1 MTDTAATDLVSF
13 GEQSIAR
20 GSRSFG
26 MAAKLFRPEIRA
38 DVVMLYAWCRHA
50 DDLIDGQEFG
60 FGQEADHREGQHER
74 LVELKAKTARALRGE
89 QVDDPAF
96 DVLVEVTRNNEIPAR
111 HPQELIDGF
120 EMDVDER
127 SYATMPD
134 TLDYCY
140 HVAGVVGVM
149 MAMVMGARD
158 TRVLDRASDLGLA
171 FQLTNIA
178 RDIVDDA
185 AVGRRYVPE
194 DVLAR
199 HGLTAETYAAPEN
212 RAALHA
218 AACDL
223 LDAAEKYYASARWGL
238 PALDWRSAWAIA
250 SAARV
255 YRAIGQKLRR
265 RGPSAWEVRVST
277 GTLTKIGLVVLALGD
292 VIGSRFRKEADGPD
306 RVGLYS
312 RPTGAS

>member
-1 MTDTAATDLVSF
+1 MTTTATDLVAF
-13 GEQSIAR
+13 GEDSIAK
-20 GSRSFG
+20 GSKSFG
-26 MAAKLFRPEIRA
+26 MAAKLFRPEVRG

-60 FGQEADHREGQHER
+60 FGQEADHREGQSER
-74 LVELKAKTARALRGE
+74 LVELKAKTARALAGE
-89 QVDDPAF
+89 TVDDPAF

-120 EMDVDER
+120 EMDVNER
-127 SYATMPD
+127 SYVTLGD

-149 MAMVMGARD
+149 MAMVMGARSP
-158 TRVLDRASDLGLA
+158 RVLDRASDLGLA

-185 AVGRRYVPE
+185 RVGRRYVPSE
-194 DVLAR
+194 LLVR
-199 HGLTAETYAAPEN
+199 HGLTEANYAAPEN
-212 RAALHA
+212 RAALYA
-218 AACDL
+218 VACDL
-223 LDAAEKYYASARWGL
+223 LEAAEAYYASARWGV

-250 SAARV
+250 AAGRV
-255 YRAIGQKLRR
+255 YRAIGSKLRR
-265 RGPSAWEVRVST
+265 AGPPAWDERIST

-292 VIGSRFRKEADGPD
+292 VIVSRFRREENGPD
-306 RVGLYS
+306 RTGLYI
-312 RPTGAS
+312 RPTG

>member
-1 MTDTAATDLVSF
+1 MTGTTASDLVRF
-13 GEQSIAR
+13 GEQSIAK
-20 GSRSFG
+20 GSKSFG

-60 FGQEADHREGQHER
+60 FGQEADHREGQSGR
-74 LVELKAKTARALRGE
+74 LAELKEKTATALRGE

-96 DVLVEVTRNNEIPAR
+96 DVLVEVTRKNEIPAR
-111 HPQELIDGF
+111 HPRELIDGF

-127 SYATMPD
+127 QYATLGE

-149 MAMVMGARD
+149 MAMVMGAREA
-158 TRVLDRASDLGLA
+158 RVLDRASDLGLA

-178 RDIVDDA
+178 RDILDDA
-185 AVGRRYVPE
+185 AVGRRYVPAE
-194 DVLAR
+194 ILTR
-199 HGLTAETYAAPEN
+199 HGLTEDTYAAPGR
-212 RAALHA
+212 RAQLHA

-223 LDAAEKYYASARWGL
+223 LDEAEAYYASARWGL

-265 RGPSAWEVRVST
+265 KGPSAWDTRIST
-277 GTLTKIGLVVLALGD
+277 SGVTKAGLVMLALKD
-292 VIGSRFRKEADGPD
+292 VIVSRFRREAGGPD
-306 RVGLYS
+306 RAGLYS
-312 RPTGAS
+312 RP

>member
-1 MTDTAATDLVSF
+1 MTDTASSDLVAF
-13 GEQSIAR
+13 GEQSIAK
-20 GSRSFG
+20 GSKSFG

-60 FGQEADHREGQHER
+60 FGQDENHRDGQHAR
-74 LVELKAKTARALRGE
+74 LAELKAKTATALRGE

-96 DVLVEVTRNNEIPAR
+96 DVLVEVTQNNEIPAR

-120 EMDVDER
+120 EMDVNER
-127 SYATMPD
+127 DYATLED

-149 MAMVMGARD
+149 MAMVMGVRKAA
-158 TRVLDRASDLGLA
+158 VLDRASDLGLA

-178 RDIVDDA
+178 RDIIDDA
-185 AVGRRYVPE
+185 GVGRRYLPA
-194 DVLAR
+194 DLLGR
-199 HGLTAETYAAPEN
+199 HGLTVDSFAAPEN
-212 RAALHA
+212 RPALHA
-218 AACDL
+218 AACDQ
-223 LDAAEKYYASARWGL
+223 LDAAERYYASARWGL

-265 RGPSAWEVRVST
+265 TGPAAWDRRIST
-277 GTLTKIGLVVLALGD
+277 GTFTKLGLVVLALGD
-292 VIGSRFRKEADGPD
+292 VIRSRFRDEADGPA
-306 RVGLYS
+306 RTGLYK
-312 RPTGAS
+312 RPTG

>member
-1 MTDTAATDLVSF
+1 MTTASATDLVAF

-20 GSRSFG
+20 GSKSFG

-60 FGQEADHREGQHER
+60 FGQEADHREGQRER
-74 LVELKAKTARALRGE
+74 LLELKAKTATALGGE

-127 SYATMPD
+127 SYATLGD

-149 MAMVMGARD
+149 MAMVMGARNA
-158 TRVLDRASDLGLA
+158 RVLDRASDLGLA

-185 AVGRRYVPE
+185 GVGRRYVPV

-199 HGLTAETYAAPEN
+199 HGLSEETYAAPEN

-223 LDAAEKYYASARWGL
+223 LDEAERYYASSYWGI

-255 YRAIGQKLRR
+255 YRAIGSKLRR
-265 RGPSAWEVRVST
+265 TGPAAWDSRIST
-277 GTLTKIGLVVLALGD
+277 GKLTKIGLVVLALGD
-292 VIGSRFRKEADGPD
+292 VIASRVKRAQDGPS
-306 RVGLYS
+306 RAGLYT
-312 RPTGAS
+312 RPTG

>member
-1 MTDTAATDLVSF
+1 MTTASATDLVAF

-20 GSRSFG
+20 GSKSFG

-60 FGQEADHREGQHER
+60 FGQEADHREGQRER
-74 LVELKAKTARALRGE
+74 LLELKAKTATALGGE

-127 SYATMPD
+127 SYATLGD

-149 MAMVMGARD
+149 MAMVMGARNA
-158 TRVLDRASDLGLA
+158 RVLDRASDLGLA

-185 AVGRRYVPE
+185 GVGRRYIPV

-199 HGLTAETYAAPEN
+199 HGLSEETYAAPEN

-223 LDAAEKYYASARWGL
+223 LDEAERYYASSYWGI

-255 YRAIGQKLRR
+255 YRAIGSKLRR
-265 RGPSAWEVRVST
+265 TGPAAWDSRIST
-277 GTLTKIGLVVLALGD
+277 GKLTKIGLVVLALGD
-292 VIGSRFRKEADGPD
+292 VIASRVKRAQDGPS
-306 RVGLYS
+306 RAGLYT
-312 RPTGAS
+312 RPTG

>member
-1 MTDTAATDLVSF
+1 MTTASATDLVAF

-20 GSRSFG
+20 GSKSFG

-60 FGQEADHREGQHER
+60 FGQEADHREGQRER
-74 LVELKAKTARALRGE
+74 LLELKAKTATALGGE

-127 SYATMPD
+127 SYATLGD

-149 MAMVMGARD
+149 MAMVMGARNA
-158 TRVLDRASDLGLA
+158 RVLDRASDLGLA

-185 AVGRRYVPE
+185 GVGRRYVPV

-199 HGLTAETYAAPEN
+199 HGLSEETYAAPGN

-223 LDAAEKYYASARWGL
+223 LDEAERYYASSYWGI

-255 YRAIGQKLRR
+255 YRAIGSKLRR
-265 RGPSAWEVRVST
+265 TGPAAWDSRIST
-277 GTLTKIGLVVLALGD
+277 GKLTKIGLVVLALGD
-292 VIGSRFRKEADGPD
+292 VIASRVKRAQDGPS
-306 RVGLYS
+306 RAGLYT
-312 RPTGAS
+312 RPTG